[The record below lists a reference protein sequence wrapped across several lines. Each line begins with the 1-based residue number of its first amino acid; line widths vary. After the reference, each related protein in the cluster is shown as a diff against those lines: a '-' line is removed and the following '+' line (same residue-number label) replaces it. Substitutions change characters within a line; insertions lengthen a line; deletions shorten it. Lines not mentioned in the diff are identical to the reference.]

1 VAVAVAVA
9 VVVVVV
15 VAVAV
20 AVAVAA
26 VLVVVVAVLVVVVAA
41 VQVLLLVLGADVHP
55 ELAVVLEGCSA
66 VGLLFPSSGRRP
78 MPSPRSPERW
88 PRQPLPQ
95 RFAQHYLRA

>member
-1 VAVAVAVA
+1 VVLLVVAVLVVAVLL
-9 VVVVVV
+9 V

-20 AVAVAA
+20 A
-26 VLVVVVAVLVVVVAA
+26 AA
-41 VQVLLLVLGADVHP
+41 VQVLLLVLGADLHP

-66 VGLLFPSSGRRP
+66 VGLLFPSSGRRS